1 MGWAYRRGAGGELE
15 QDEEEADHNGDV
27 RCGSSVTQ
35 PVECANLHR
44 WQKERDDS
52 ANTHGDGC
60 WFSEGIGRLHGKRDR
75 SA

>member
-1 MGWAYRRGAGGELE
+1 
-15 QDEEEADHNGDV
+15 
-27 RCGSSVTQ
+27 
-35 PVECANLHR
+35 VECANLHR

-60 WFSEGIGRLHGKRDR
+60 WFSEGVGRLHGKRDR